1 MQLRKLEAM
10 VNEKNKKI
18 TEKELKMKE
27 LEENRG
33 KQLLLTDK
41 VKFMLQQKVGEEEL
55 KEEKEQFV
63 RL

>member
-1 MQLRKLEAM
+1 M

-41 VKFMLQQKVGEEEL
+41 VKFMLQ
-55 KEEKEQFV
+55 
-63 RL
+63 